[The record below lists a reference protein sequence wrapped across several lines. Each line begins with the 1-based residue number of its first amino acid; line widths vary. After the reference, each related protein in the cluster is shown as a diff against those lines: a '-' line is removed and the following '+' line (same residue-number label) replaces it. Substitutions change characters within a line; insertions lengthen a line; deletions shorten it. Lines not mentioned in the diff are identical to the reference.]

1 MEKDY
6 EYNLKMYHEE
16 SPAVYNNFTKEI
28 TVFNTRRSKRK
39 PVAKD
44 ADYVMFKSVEKYH
57 RNFDKAWTLLETLL
71 ADDELG
77 VVSKIARR
85 STYKD
90 SLLTFIPNEEL
101 SFNALEKELGTD
113 RRKLKVMFEKFLK
126 LGIVGRFDIGNKIG
140 VMESKW
146 IFNPY
151 ISFNGEKIHKDIKS
165 LFKNTLFC
173 YE

>member
-1 MEKDY
+1 MKKDY
-6 EYNLKMYHEE
+6 IHELELYHEE
-16 SPAVYNNFTKEI
+16 SPAIYNNFTKEI
-28 TVFNTRRSKRK
+28 TVYNRKRK
-39 PVAKD
+39 KRPIANQT
-44 ADYVMFKSVEKYH
+44 DYVIFKSTETYH

-126 LGIVGRFDIGNKIG
+126 LGIVGRFDIGNKVG